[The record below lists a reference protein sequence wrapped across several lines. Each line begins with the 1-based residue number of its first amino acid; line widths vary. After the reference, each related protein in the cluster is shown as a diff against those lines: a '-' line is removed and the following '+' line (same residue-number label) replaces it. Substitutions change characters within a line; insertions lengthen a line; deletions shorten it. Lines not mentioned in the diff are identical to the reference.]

1 MNTLEL
7 LLAQY
12 AEECGEGTQ
21 AAVKILR
28 FGLLSPRP
36 KDGKTNLQLFVDE
49 YNDILGTMQLLSAEI
64 EKAIGQPIEGLGD
77 PVAIQARIEKIGR
90 MAAVSY
96 NLGLLQADGLPEPTN
111 PIQSANAAS

>member
-7 LLAQY
+7 LLTQFS
-12 AEECGEGTQ
+12 EECGEGTQ
-21 AAVKILR
+21 AAAKILR
-28 FGLLSPRP
+28 FGLLSERP
-36 KDGKTNLQLFVDE
+36 KDGKTNLSLLVDE

-64 EKAIGQPIEGLGD
+64 EKYLGHPVEGLGD

-96 NLGLLQADGLPEPTN
+96 NLGLLQADGLPPPTD
-111 PIQSANAAS
+111 PIQSQKAEG